1 MPSPSAALKKK
12 TMTSRSDKEK
22 QVKKSVAAQIREL
35 KDTMTVQQI
44 AERLGVKPQY
54 VHSVLYAERK
64 KKGVVST
71 KRGRP
76 RKFVTPVVEMAP
88 VKREGEPVKTITL
101 NMLRQTS
108 ADLQQIRVDQM
119 EREIENLKTIIR
131 YLEGKLYGAPV

>member
-1 MPSPSAALKKK
+1 M
-12 TMTSRSDKEK
+12 
-22 QVKKSVAAQIREL
+22 KKSVAAQIREL

-64 KKGVVST
+64 KKGAVST

-88 VKREGEPVKTITL
+88 VKREGEPVKAITL

-108 ADLQQIRVDQM
+108 AELQQARIDQM
-119 EREIENLKTIIR
+119 EKQIENLKTIIR
-131 YLEGKLYGAPV
+131 YLEGKLYGPPV

>member
-1 MPSPSAALKKK
+1 MKN
-12 TMTSRSDKEK
+12 
-22 QVKKSVAAQIREL
+22 SVAAQIREL

-64 KKGVVST
+64 KKGAVST

-76 RKFVTPVVEMAP
+76 RKFTGLEMAP
-88 VKREGEPVKTITL
+88 VKREGEPVKAITL

-108 ADLQQIRVDQM
+108 AELQQARIDQM
-119 EREIENLKTIIR
+119 EKQIENLKTIIR
-131 YLEGKLYGAPV
+131 YLEGKLYGPPV

>member
-1 MPSPSAALKKK
+1 MKN
-12 TMTSRSDKEK
+12 
-22 QVKKSVAAQIREL
+22 SVAAQIREL

-54 VHSVLYAERK
+54 VHSVMYAERK

-76 RKFVTPVVEMAP
+76 RKFTGLEMAP
-88 VKREGEPVKTITL
+88 VKREGEPVKAITL

-108 ADLQQIRVDQM
+108 AELQQARIDQM
-119 EREIENLKTIIR
+119 EKQIENLKTIIR
-131 YLEGKLYGAPV
+131 YLEGKLYGPPV

>member
-1 MPSPSAALKKK
+1 M
-12 TMTSRSDKEK
+12 
-22 QVKKSVAAQIREL
+22 KKSVAAQIREL
-35 KDTMTVQQI
+35 KDTMSVQQI
-44 AERLGVKPQY
+44 ANKLGVKPQY
-54 VHSVLYAERK
+54 VHSVMYAERK
-64 KKGVVST
+64 KKGIVST

-101 NMLRQTS
+101 NMPS
-108 ADLQQIRVDQM
+108 AELQQIRMDQM

>member
-1 MPSPSAALKKK
+1 M
-12 TMTSRSDKEK
+12 K
-22 QVKKSVAAQIREL
+22 QSIAAQIREL
-35 KDTMTVQQI
+35 KGTMPVLAI
-44 AERLGVKPQY
+44 ANKLKIKPQY

-101 NMLRQTS
+101 NTLRQTS
-108 ADLQQIRVDQM
+108 ADLQRVRIEHL
-119 EREIENLKTIIR
+119 EREVENLKTIIR

>member
-1 MPSPSAALKKK
+1 M
-12 TMTSRSDKEK
+12 
-22 QVKKSVAAQIREL
+22 KKSVAAQIREL
-35 KDTMTVQQI
+35 KDTMSVQQI
-44 AERLGVKPQY
+44 ANKLGVKPQY
-54 VHSVLYAERK
+54 VHSVMYAERK
-64 KKGVVST
+64 KKGIVST

-101 NMLRQTS
+101 NMPS
-108 ADLQQIRVDQM
+108 AELQQIRVDQM

>member
-1 MPSPSAALKKK
+1 M
-12 TMTSRSDKEK
+12 
-22 QVKKSVAAQIREL
+22 KKSVAAQIREL
-35 KDTMTVQQI
+35 KDTMSVQQI
-44 AERLGVKPQY
+44 ANKLGVKPQY
-54 VHSVLYAERK
+54 VHSVMYAERK
-64 KKGVVST
+64 KKGIVST

-101 NMLRQTS
+101 NMPS